1 MGVRV
6 GIVAFALFASACT
19 QTAVPHE
26 RQSAGPMGDIV
37 VHATGDVLLDPSLV
51 GLLAASRSAP
61 WTAVRGL
68 FTSDDVTIVNLECSP
83 GTGGAPAIKQYTFRC
98 ADAAAQSA
106 MHEAGVDVANMGNNH
121 SNDYGYDALLDGR
134 ARLRR
139 AGLRP
144 VGAGHD
150 AAEANAPALFE
161 RGGRTIAVLGFSRVV
176 PYARW
181 TAKADHP
188 GVASGYS
195 IPSMVAAVRAAK
207 ARADIVFVTIHWGNE
222 GEAVPLAEDVDRAHA
237 LIDAGAEAVFGHH
250 AHRMQPLVFYKGRP
264 IFFGLGNFVW
274 PRNGAT
280 GIAEVR
286 VSRSG
291 AVRACLLP
299 AMLTGGRPV
308 PSRSHC

>member
-6 GIVAFALFASACT
+6 GMAAFCVLAAACAQPAIPQRRPSA
-19 QTAVPHE
+19 V
-26 RQSAGPMGDIV
+26 RAGEIV
-37 VHATGDVLLDPSLV
+37 VHATGDVLLDPSLI

-68 FTSDDVTIVNLECSP
+68 FTNDDLTIVNLECSP
-83 GTGGAPAIKQYTFRC
+83 GMGGVPEVKQYTFRC

-106 MHEAGVDVANMGNNH
+106 MHAAGVDVANMGNNH
-121 SNDYGYDALLDGR
+121 SNDYGLDALLDGR
-134 ARLRR
+134 ARLLK

-144 VGAGHD
+144 VGAGLD
-150 AAEANAPALFE
+150 AAEANAPAMFE

-181 TAKADHP
+181 TAKADHA

-195 IPSMVAAVRAAK
+195 IPSMVAAVRAAR
-207 ARADIVFVTIHWGNE
+207 ARADLVFVTIHWGNE
-222 GEAVPLAEDVDRAHA
+222 GEGVPLAEDIERAHA
-237 LIDAGAEAVFGHH
+237 LVDAGAAAVFGHH
-250 AHRMQPLVFYKGRP
+250 AHRLQPLQFYRGRP

-274 PRNGAT
+274 PRNGAA

-286 VSRSG
+286 VSPSG

-299 AMLTGGRPV
+299 ATLTGGRPV
-308 PSRSHC
+308 PERSHC